1 MVQVAANI
9 AVTWTCA
16 KTGIRKSLQNCH
28 YFVANAAGSGVSA
41 GSTLTVE
48 DYLTWSDWALHNFAL
63 KEVEEQAASD
73 AEAEVDVPKVAGV
86 GVHLEA

>member
-1 MVQVAANI
+1 MLY
-9 AVTWTCA
+9 A
-16 KTGIRKSLQNCH
+16 KIIPINVFEKYPIKIRNLP
-28 YFVANAAGSGVSA
+28 
-41 GSTLTVE
+41 
-48 DYLTWSDWALHNFAL
+48 LHNFAL